1 MKYITLKVRH
11 LAMAKNDEY
20 VLRGQRVNPMNPL
33 VIEQTAKR
41 AMAVMN
47 INKRIINKM
56 DVFIDDLWTNYRINV
71 EVNEDEEW
79 FGFAEALCDPSK
91 FTISITNA
99 LYTRITKLKDREA
112 LFIFFH
118 ELGHLLLGHK
128 PALHYSLFPPT
139 KYEDAE
145 WQADFF
151 AETILEKL
159 GWIADKQLK
168 LILE

>member
-1 MKYITLKVRH
+1 
-11 LAMAKNDEY
+11 MAKNDEY

-91 FTISITNA
+91 FTISIPNA